1 MVADQSLGIIID
13 INLNQNQYPGI
24 GIGITSGV
32 SIIHTNTERTPG
44 MNRQFQCQYGY
55 WHSSPS

>member
-1 MVADQSLGIIID
+1 MVVDQYLGIVID
-13 INLNQNQYPGI
+13 INMNQNKDPGI

-44 MNRQFQCQYGY
+44 MNRQFQCQY
-55 WHSSPS
+55 